1 MSVRAFVQHSPP
13 LLLLRPHEHVC
24 THTPSTPSFS
34 VHGRFTIIFEHGL
47 ERVEHLTRGAS
58 NQTYSNIL
66 AKVMK
71 ELAILGFA
79 SFAVLIAAQ
88 NMSSD
93 DSHSPAMI
101 NFVSVSHDELGSPRP
116 RVGRR
121 WTAGRV
127 LNRTAE

>member
-1 MSVRAFVQHSPP
+1 
-13 LLLLRPHEHVC
+13 
-24 THTPSTPSFS
+24 
-34 VHGRFTIIFEHGL
+34 VHGRFTIIFEQGL
-47 ERVEHLTRGAS
+47 ERVEHLTRGSS

-101 NFVSVSHDELGSPRP
+101 NFVSVSLTMRATVDQESVDAGPR
-116 RVGRR
+116 G
-121 WTAGRV
+121 AF
-127 LNRTAE
+127 

>member
-1 MSVRAFVQHSPP
+1 MLTPVRAFVQYSRPI
-13 LLLLRPHEHVC
+13 LLLRPHEHVC
-24 THTPSTPSFS
+24 TRTPCHSFFS
-34 VHGRFTIIFEHGL
+34 VHGRFTIIFEQGL
-47 ERVEHLTRGAS
+47 ERVEHLTRGSS

-101 NFVSVSHDELGSPRP
+101 NFVSVSLTMRATVDQESVDAGPR
-116 RVGRR
+116 G
-121 WTAGRV
+121 AF
-127 LNRTAE
+127 